1 MEINK
6 NHEYIYKKLDNFLNT
21 NKIPNLLFHGDYG
34 VGKKTILLN
43 FLKKVYKNEK
53 DFNNNVLFV
62 NCSQEKGIKFI
73 REDLKFFA
81 RTNLFG
87 TQFKS
92 VILINAEHLTAD
104 AQSALRR
111 CIELFTNN
119 TRFFIIAEND
129 NQILKPILS
138 RFCNIYIPN
147 PIINNKKTN
156 YYKLYNNSIC
166 KKEDIKK
173 YKYLEKKINVY
184 KKIQIDNIK
193 DILDIVINDLYDKG
207 YSSLDLINYIK
218 NNENNIC
225 NKNTIIIYFDKIKNQ
240 YRNEKIL
247 MIKILYFIY
256 MRNSS
261 DLENIT
267 NI

>member
-1 MEINK
+1 MEINE
-6 NHEYIYKKLDNFLNT
+6 NHEYIYKKLNYFLES

-43 FLKKVYKNEK
+43 FLKNVYKTEK
-53 DFNNNVLFV
+53 DFNNNVLVV

-73 REDLKFFA
+73 RDDLKFFA

-87 TQFKS
+87 NQFKS

-119 TRFFIIAEND
+119 TRFFIIVEKEC
-129 NQILKPILS
+129 QILKPILS

-156 YYKLYNNSIC
+156 YYNVLNSNIC
-166 KKEDIKK
+166 KKEENKK
-173 YKYLEKKINVY
+173 NKYLEKIIKDNKIN
-184 KKIQIDNIK
+184 NINE
-193 DILDIVINDLYDKG
+193 IVKLVDDLYDKA
-207 YSSLDLINYIK
+207 YSGLDLINYIK
-218 NNENNIC
+218 NNVKENMD
-225 NKNTIIIYFDKIKNQ
+225 KNVLIIYFDKIKNQ

-247 MIKILYFIY
+247 MIKILYYIY

-261 DLENIT
+261 DLENII